1 MAKTNEKKE
10 ALIQNEKK
18 YENKTNREIVD
29 ELLENNLIFDC
40 VYFQFGKLYKI
51 PGEKWKKQYEQDFLQ
66 DLVLILLTYDN
77 DKLNDAYHNK
87 HMNALITRIIQN
99 NIYSKSSKFYNSY
112 LRFDLTTDELDD
124 KY

>member
-10 ALIQNEKK
+10 ALIQKEKK
-18 YENKTNREIVD
+18 YEHKTNREIVD
-29 ELLENNLIFDC
+29 ELLENNLIYDC

-51 PGEKWKKQYEQDFLQ
+51 PGEKWKKQYEQDFFQ

-112 LRFDLTTDELDD
+112 LRFDLHTDELDD